1 METATPSG
9 LVVAVLPPANVPDA
23 VQAVVALPA
32 AGGRGAGRALAARAI
47 LWLRQ
52 VPADLPATLARR
64 WPDLP
69 IRLTTGGSA
78 DGFAQML
85 GATGV
90 PATLLPEY
98 VLAWQEDNGILL
110 LPGVALDRQ
119 DAVRAALTPYL
130 RTGSSLGTT
139 GGPGPGPRTPEA
151 PSFAFYA
158 TPPPAPVSPGGDTEN
173 TTEPSPDTTG
183 RQPQAPPGPPFPP
196 FPPIDLTIPP
206 FNLPDKVVAPYPI
219 GDLGMIE
226 NPVSEGT
233 LPEADR
239 PPAIPVVDRYAS
251 VQAPAMVL
259 PQQIFALTVTLKQQA
274 PPEAPNAPP
283 LHAKLTRDAAGETGA
298 PPVSVIIY
306 ATAFE
311 VIGPARADLPVV
323 EHADSPPASFQLRSR
338 PGVTGEQQISITFLQ
353 ATAILGRVVAKV
365 KVGGTAPI
373 VTYEVPI
380 AGTDGEQGTGGD
392 TVAPD
397 VLLHID
403 RIVQDG
409 RDHLHFQYSWPQ
421 NGELDYAEG
430 GTIELNN
437 VESWAQAQYANLS
450 ARARLPAPEG
460 AAQEAPPG
468 DGSGQG
474 ALTAAVRALEE
485 IGENL
490 YDMLFP
496 PLLKDF
502 YNRCAPQARTILI
515 YSTEPWIPWEIIKPY
530 GGGLAD
536 HDCDFL
542 CARFQVARWLTLT
555 NTRPNPLHRQ
565 VTMRTL
571 CPVVPPSN
579 LPAAQLESGYLTSL
593 PARWPPL
600 TLYNPLPHSADEV
613 RAVMASGRVNLFH
626 IATHGNFQV
635 SDPTN
640 AAIQIG
646 TSQLTPA
653 SLTGN
658 PLANGFA
665 AEQPL
670 VFINACHSGRQG
682 LALSGLGGWV
692 ARVVQ
697 LGASG
702 FIGTNWEVQDD
713 LAAQFAIRFY
723 DYLRMGSTF
732 GAACRLARQ
741 EIRQANP
748 GNSTWLAYVLYAHPL
763 GTLQVPPA

>member
-23 VQAVVALPA
+23 VQAMVALPA
-32 AGGRGAGRALAARAI
+32 AGGRRAGRDLVARAI
-47 LWLRQ
+47 LCLRQ
-52 VPADLPATLARR
+52 PPADLPATLAQR

-69 IRLTTGGSA
+69 IRLATGGSA
-78 DGFAQML
+78 DGFARML

-90 PATLLPEY
+90 PAPLLPEY

-130 RTGSSLGTT
+130 RTGSSLGTI
-139 GGPGPGPRTPEA
+139 GGPGPGPGPRTPEA

-158 TPPPAPVSPGGDTEN
+158 TAPPAAPMPGGDTEH

-183 RQPQAPPGPPFPP
+183 RKPPVFRIPGGIEAPPFIGPDIVNA
-196 FPPIDLTIPP
+196 PIPGADLW
-206 FNLPDKVVAPYPI
+206 I
-219 GDLGMIE
+219 GGIQR
-226 NPVSEGT
+226 PASEGT
-233 LPEADR
+233 IPEADR
-239 PPAIPVVDRYAS
+239 PPAIPVVERYAV

-274 PPEAPNAPP
+274 PPEAPNAPA
-283 LHAKLTRDAAGETGA
+283 LHAKLTRDAAGGATGA

-323 EHADSPPASFQLRSR
+323 ENADSPPAGFQLRSR

-353 ATAILGRVVAKV
+353 ATAILGRVVANV

-380 AGTDGEQGTGGD
+380 AGSDGEPGTGGE
-392 TVAPD
+392 TVTPD

-430 GTIELNN
+430 GTVELNN

-450 ARARLPAPEG
+450 ARARLPAS
-460 AAQEAPPG
+460 EAPPG

-502 YNRCAPQARTILI
+502 YKRCAPQARTILI

-555 NTRPNPLHRQ
+555 NTRPNPLRRQ

-579 LPAAQLESGYLTSL
+579 LPAALLESRYLTSL

-600 TLYNPLPHSADEV
+600 ALYNPLPRSADEV

-658 PLANGFA
+658 PIANGFA

-723 DYLRMGSTF
+723 DNLRLGSTF
-732 GAACRLARQ
+732 GAACRMARQ

>member
-1 METATPSG
+1 METPTPSG
-9 LVVAVLPPANVPDA
+9 LVVAVMPPDNVLDA
-23 VQAVVALPA
+23 VQAVVALPGA
-32 AGGRGAGRALAARAI
+32 PGSAGRDLTARAI
-47 LWLRQ
+47 LCLRQ
-52 VPADLPATLARR
+52 TPAALPATLAQR
-64 WPDLP
+64 WPGLS
-69 IRLTTGGSA
+69 IRLATGGTA
-78 DGFAQML
+78 DAFAQML
-85 GATGV
+85 GAAGV
-90 PATLLPEY
+90 PAPLLPEY
-98 VLAWQEDNGILL
+98 VLAWQEDNAILL
-110 LPGVALDRQ
+110 LPGVALNRQ
-119 DAVRAALTPYL
+119 DAVRAALGPYL
-130 RTGSSLGTT
+130 RAGSSLGAT
-139 GGPGPGPRTPEA
+139 GGPSSGPGPRTPEA

-158 TPPPAPVSPGGDTEN
+158 TPPPVPVVPGADIDN
-173 TTEPSPDTTG
+173 PTEPSPDTTG
-183 RQPQAPPGPPFPP
+183 RQPPVFRIPGGIEAPPFYGPDIVMPP
-196 FPPIDLTIPP
+196 MPADANVWVEDTQRPESGAT
-206 FNLPDKVVAPYPI
+206 V
-219 GDLGMIE
+219 
-226 NPVSEGT
+226 
-233 LPEADR
+233 PEADQ
-239 PPAIPVVDRYAS
+239 PPVIPVVNRYAS
-251 VQAPAMVL
+251 VQAPAMVP
-259 PQQIFALTVTLKQQA
+259 PQQVFELSVTLKQQA
-274 PPEAPNAPP
+274 PPESPTAPP
-283 LHAKLTRDAAGETGA
+283 LRAKLTRTAEGETGA
-298 PPVSVIIY
+298 PPVSVIVY

-311 VIGPARADLPVV
+311 VIGAARADLPVV
-323 EHADSPPASFQLRSR
+323 ENADSPPATFQLRSR
-338 PGVTGEQQISITFLQ
+338 PGVTGEQQISVTFLQ

-365 KVGGTAPI
+365 KVGGTAPT

-380 AGTDGEQGTGGD
+380 AGDNDTGAGGD
-392 TVAPD
+392 TVTPD

-403 RIVQDG
+403 RLVQDG
-409 RDHLHFQYSWPQ
+409 RDHLHFQFSWPQ

-450 ARARLPAPEG
+450 ARARLPASK
-460 AAQEAPPG
+460 EAPPG
-468 DGSGQG
+468 DGSGQD
-474 ALTAAVRALEE
+474 ALTAAVRALEQ

-502 YNRCAPQARTILI
+502 YKRCAPQARTILI

-536 HDCDFL
+536 RDCDFL

-555 NTRPNPLHRQ
+555 NTRPNPLRRQ

-579 LPAAQLESGYLTSL
+579 LPAAQLESRYMTSL

-600 TLYNPLPHSADEV
+600 TLYNPLPRSADEV

-626 IATHGNFQV
+626 VATHGNFQV

-658 PLANGFA
+658 PIANGFA

-692 ARVVQ
+692 DRMVQ

-723 DYLRMGSTF
+723 DNLRLGSTF
-732 GAACRLARQ
+732 GAACRQARQ

-763 GTLQVPPA
+763 GTLQVVPPA